1 VRPNRDYRA
10 AVISII
16 QPVGYCKKMRSHSQQ
31 LLPRIS
37 AKLCVCNLENII
49 GIIFICSC
57 FYPMVHAMTISWTE
71 GDDSILPDRPI
82 KGRGSVSNR
91 SGRFEGE
98 QRARI
103 DDGWLLE
110 EDLGDRP
117 RLRTQLGIDAARSV
131 ITRNTSPDVP
141 FDRSINPYRGCEHG
155 CVYCFARP
163 THAYLGLSPGL
174 DFETKLFWKPDAAAL
189 LTAELARPKY
199 RCGPIAFGTNTDPYQ
214 PVERETFAM
223 RGLLQ
228 VLRDCSHPFSIVT
241 KNALICRDL
250 DLIAPAG
257 QANQARVMLSVTTLD
272 RGLANK
278 MEPRA
283 STPEK
288 RLDAIR
294 RLSDAGVPTGVLVA
308 PIIPA
313 VNDHEIEEIVT
324 RAAEAGATS
333 AGHVLLRLPLEI
345 EDLFKEWLATH
356 MPDRAER
363 VLSLIR
369 QSHGGQLYRSNFGE
383 RMRGSGPYADMIATR
398 MKLARKKLG
407 LDRRT
412 LAMMDCTAFTPPQK
426 PSAQLSL
433 L

>member
-1 VRPNRDYRA
+1 
-10 AVISII
+10 
-16 QPVGYCKKMRSHSQQ
+16 
-31 LLPRIS
+31 
-37 AKLCVCNLENII
+37 
-49 GIIFICSC
+49 
-57 FYPMVHAMTISWTE
+57 MTISWTNF
-71 GDDSILPDRPI
+71 DDSILPDRPV

-110 EDLGDRP
+110 EDLSDRP

-189 LTAELARPKY
+189 LTAELAKPKY
-199 RCGPIAFGTNTDPYQ
+199 RCAPIAFGTNTDPYQ
-214 PVERETFAM
+214 PVERETLAT

-228 VLRDCSHPFSIVT
+228 VLRDCAHPFSIVT
-241 KNALICRDL
+241 KNALVCRDL

-257 QANQARVMLSVTTLD
+257 LVNQTRVMLSITTLD
-272 RGLANK
+272 RSLANK

-288 RLDAIR
+288 RLEAIR

-313 VNDHEIEEIVT
+313 VNDHEIEEILS

-345 EDLFKEWLATH
+345 ADLFKEWLATH
-356 MPDRAER
+356 MPDRSER

-369 QSHGGQLYRSNFGE
+369 QSRGGQLYRSKFGE
-383 RMRGSGPYADMIATR
+383 RMRGTGPYADMIATR
-398 MKLARKKLG
+398 MKLARKRFS

-412 LAMMDCTAFTPPQK
+412 LDTMDCSAFTPPRK
-426 PSAQLSL
+426 PSSQLSL
-433 L
+433 F